1 MSHVAHR
8 LDVLTLVVCQLLL
21 KCLELCFEYINVAID
36 MVNVFLYAVDI
47 LLPLINLTVKSQ
59 QIVESFFY
67 ISLVLA

>member
-8 LDVLTLVVCQLLL
+8 LDVLTLVVCQLLF